1 MQGFSPR
8 NLKNM
13 RALAQA
19 WPTPAIVQRAVAQ
32 LPWSH
37 IVTLLDK
44 LKKPDARN
52 WYAAQ
57 SLEHGWSRNVLA
69 MQIDTHAYSRAGA
82 AITNFDARLLK
93 GPEDQPTIGLLLCR
107 EKNRLVAEYA
117 LRGMFAVDRPRSRP
131 NSAPICPT
139 SNDDGMKNSRH

>member
-8 NLKNM
+8 NLKYM

-19 WPTPAIVQRAVAQ
+19 WPTPAIVQQAVAQ

-44 LKKPDARN
+44 LEEPDARN

-69 MQIDTHAYSRAGA
+69 MQIDTHAYSRA
-82 AITNFDARLLK
+82 
-93 GPEDQPTIGLLLCR
+93 
-107 EKNRLVAEYA
+107 V
-117 LRGMFAVDRPRSRP
+117 PRSRILMCDCHRR
-131 NSAPICPT
+131 NPIWRA
-139 SNDDGMKNSRH
+139 KR